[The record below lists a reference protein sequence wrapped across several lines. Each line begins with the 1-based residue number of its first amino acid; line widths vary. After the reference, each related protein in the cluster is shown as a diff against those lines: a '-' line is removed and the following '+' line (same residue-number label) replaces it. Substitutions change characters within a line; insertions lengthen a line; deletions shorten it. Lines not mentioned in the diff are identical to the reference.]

1 MSPSSSCQKCINL
14 LKKVLSENNSRPMTI
29 LEALGSSNE
38 TTETTNDEEASV
50 QLMIP
55 PSPQKIDQH
64 WDNLP
69 QNRQKTSSTPQ
80 SDYSIQ
86 QQLATSVNT
95 TSRSRLRRRREES
108 LEKLKIECRPCAD
121 IGPER
126 GARAFVMGPTP
137 LSIVLCSNRLSLDS
151 TDEMEQVLVHELL
164 HVFDVRVNRLDL
176 QQCENLAYSEVR
188 AAREAEC
195 HHTFNTAT
203 TTAAWS
209 LLLPGRQYYCIPH
222 KAHRAVAN
230 LFPSHEAKACLN
242 TVFAAA
248 MKDMEP
254 LLPSKNQ
261 QQDSNK
267 KTTRDSTFSKRT
279 NNNDKRNNEV
289 KMNHRKGT
297 PLQPR
302 ETIHLR
308 SRQSSSDR

>member
-1 MSPSSSCQKCINL
+1 MSPSSSCKTCINL

-38 TTETTNDEEASV
+38 TTATTNDGEASV
-50 QLMIP
+50 QLLIP
-55 PSPQKIDQH
+55 PPQKIDQR
-64 WDNLP
+64 WDELP
-69 QNRQKTSSTPQ
+69 QNRQKTLSIAQ
-80 SDYSIQ
+80 SNYSIQPQQQ

-95 TSRSRLRRRREES
+95 TASSRQEP
-108 LEKLKIECRPCAD
+108 LETLKIECRPCAD

-164 HVFDVRVNRLDL
+164 HVYDVRVNRLDL
-176 QQCENLAYSEVR
+176 QTCENLAYSEVR

-195 HHTFNTAT
+195 HTA
-203 TTAAWS
+203 W
-209 LLLPGRQYYCIPH
+209 LPGQYCIPH
-222 KAHRAVAN
+222 KAYRAIAN
-230 LFPSHEAKACLN
+230 LFPPHEAKACLN

-248 MKDMEP
+248 MKDVEP

-261 QQDSNK
+261 QDSVRK
-267 KTTRDSTFSKRT
+267 TRDGTSSKT
-279 NNNDKRNNEV
+279 ANNSDKRNNDVEV
-289 KMNHRKGT
+289 KINHRKET